1 MVGDFAN
8 NFGSYVL
15 LSEVDDYFLSFG
27 HVVLNEVDRV
37 ISWNYVV
44 LNERCTLDH
53 LMAFGHV
60 VQPEVVLS

>member
-15 LSEVDDYFLSFG
+15 LSEVDDYFMSFG